1 MTKRRNKKTSE
12 ERKKLFVRLM
22 CLFLAVLM
30 VGGVLYYAIAFLFYE
45 IFSLEPDSA
54 QNPLMTVGIRY
65 GEDSEAG
72 FEMTTT
78 HGYIVGSA
86 VITEDDRSFTEIWRL
101 SNQNVT
107 AAIDYNLSRYGGAYR
122 KEYSS
127 GYVIG
132 MYHIEAGGVIATRS
146 ACEQQIERVRSL
158 IGNAYS
164 VFPGYINGTYRVY
177 VGDFSTRERAEN
189 ALSLLTG
196 LSSAMSTRII
206 GTAATTVSLIDHT
219 TNTVLLEYDCG
230 SASYVGV
237 EPIAQNGETV
247 YIKSDANYLYPG
259 AMVFRR
265 YADATT
271 DGVEAINL
279 LPLETYI
286 TGVLP
291 WEISNS
297 WTFEAQR
304 VFAIAARTFAVT
316 QKGRHFSADG
326 FDICPNQH
334 CQAYRGCSR
343 TNENVLA
350 AVTTTKGMVVSYE
363 GKPATIA
370 YASSFGGES
379 IPAGTAWGGSNA
391 RYPYLTSIKTP
402 WEQYADYE
410 NGVWVDEVSPYTLC
424 EYLYS
429 KGYYELS
436 SGYISSITVN
446 SRYGDTGYIDSI
458 TFTDSGGHSAT
469 VNASDMIRSA
479 LARYVYSANF
489 VIGKGSVEY
498 SYEVVTNLEISV
510 AGQISA
516 PTGPAYP
523 GLFEEISL
531 SAPITAQT
539 GDGILSGTNE
549 TLVAVTSYGRRALT
563 GETVSVLTAN
573 GYETLV
579 AKIASGQLPPPSYTS
594 SINIT
599 NPGELN
605 PTDLKVSADT
615 VTVTKTYTASS
626 GDNFVFAG
634 KGFGHGVG
642 ISQYGTLDLAN
653 AGVPAELIL
662 STYLPGTELIDF
674 TKLKP

>member
-1 MTKRRNKKTSE
+1 
-12 ERKKLFVRLM
+12 M
-22 CLFLAVLM
+22 CLFLALLM
-30 VGGVLYYAIAFLFYE
+30 VFGVVYYTIVLLIYE
-45 IFSLEPDSA
+45 LRALEPDQYSD
-54 QNPLMTVGIRY
+54 PLLTVGIRY
-65 GEDSEAG
+65 GTDSEAG

-86 VITEDDRSFTEIWRL
+86 DIGSDTRSFTEIWRL

-107 AAIDYNLSRYGGAYR
+107 AAIDYNLSRYGGSYR

-127 GYVIG
+127 GYAIG

-146 ACEQQIERVRSL
+146 DCEQRISQVRSL
-158 IGNAYS
+158 IGGSYA

-177 VGDFSTRERAEN
+177 IGDFSTRERAEN
-189 ALSLLTG
+189 ALSA
-196 LSSAMSTRII
+196 LSSLSSSMSTRVI
-206 GTAATTVSLIDHT
+206 GPASSTISLIDHT
-219 TNTVLLEYDCG
+219 TNTVVFEYDCG
-230 SASYVGV
+230 TSSFVGV
-237 EPIAQNGETV
+237 EPISANGETV

-259 AMVFRR
+259 AMVFRH
-265 YADATT
+265 YADSST

-279 LPLETYI
+279 VHLETYL

-316 QKGRHFSADG
+316 QKGRHLSSDG

-343 TNENVLA
+343 TNENVTA
-350 AVTTTKGMVVSYE
+350 AVVTTKGIVVSYE
-363 GKPATIA
+363 GQPATIA

-410 NGVWVDEVSPYTLC
+410 NGVWVEEVSPYTLC
-424 EYLYS
+424 QYLYN
-429 KGYYELS
+429 KGYSQLS
-436 SGYISSITVN
+436 SGCISSITVN

-458 TFTDSGGHSAT
+458 TFTDTAGHSVT
-469 VNASDMIRSA
+469 ITASDVIRSA

-489 VIGKGSVEY
+489 VIGKGSVQY
-498 SYEVVTNLEISV
+498 QYEVVTNLEVSI
-510 AGQISA
+510 AGQVAA

-523 GLFEEISL
+523 GLFDEISL
-531 SAPITAQT
+531 SGPVSAQT
-539 GDGILSGTNE
+539 DSGILSGMNQ
-549 TLVAVTSYGRRALT
+549 TLVAITSYGRRALT
-563 GETVSVLTAN
+563 GDTVSVLTAD
-573 GYETLV
+573 GYQTLV
-579 AKIASGQLPPPSYTS
+579 NKIATGQLPPPSYS
-594 SINIT
+594 HNIDIS
-599 NPGELN
+599 NPGELT
-605 PTDLKVSADT
+605 PTDLKVIADT
-615 VTVTKTYTASS
+615 AKVTKTYTASS
-626 GDNFVFAG
+626 GENFIFAG

-662 STYLPGTELIDF
+662 STYLPGTELMNF